1 VKRHQLT
8 LAPMVVDHIRTQV
21 FHIAQDSIDPALA
34 WEDRLL
40 TAIKNLADFSGYA
53 VDEEAS
59 ARLGYPLY
67 RLVFERTYLVHFT
80 IDKAAG
86 VIRIVNFRHGSRL
99 PKAGEP

>member
-8 LAPMVVDHIRTQV
+8 LAPMVIDHIRAQV
-21 FHIAQDSIDPALA
+21 FHIAEDSIDPALA

-67 RLVFERTYLVHFT
+67 RLVFGWWHHPCLLLSHKRQS
-80 IDKAAG
+80 
-86 VIRIVNFRHGSRL
+86 NF
-99 PKAGEP
+99 A